1 MQIKN
6 IQQFR
11 TNWRNAQ
18 GYDMPNWDEN
28 FIGSSHEENSG
39 FYKMVN
45 GIVNNIKADLTP
57 KLQNAQDEQ
66 AIYEFLQNAAD
77 SKSTECAVIYDEH
90 FFMVLNNGSTF
101 SEKDLKALLN
111 SFQGTKSDKTKPE
124 NCEKIGRYGIG
135 FKLAYRLM
143 GKSDGAEELLRDLA
157 GPLVFSWHTNDQFN
171 NLLEYQNSKQ
181 IEPIHSIDSETAPWL
196 LKIILACF
204 PTFPNESVKNLDY
217 DDQILFKEEEL
228 VELVTFLNK
237 HKHLLENFSLE
248 QGSLFFLRFGPKKHE
263 KLKESLLNIK
273 SGVGYAMNNL
283 KTLEKVALQDEIIEK
298 YETNFERYS
307 ILPGTEDFKAIDPEF
322 PGCPIEIS
330 LGFPASLEQM
340 RALQQAPSL
349 YQFFP
354 MRNERHSMAYFI
366 HSSSF
371 AKITDRTRL
380 DDQGEANIE
389 TFKYIAR
396 SLKRN
401 LTRYKQEDLAAYTR
415 IYKALLLTDRSSEY
429 DAELINTHLYDPLLD
444 FIQNNIP
451 TNKGNF
457 YPKDLVIAKGTAV
470 PVEPMVLGIGKEWLY
485 WTDIRE
491 EESILKAAANSAKL
505 GLKRWGLRELILEAN
520 LNLLNNWIT
529 NLNNE
534 DYDTFVNELK
544 KVTFDEEL
552 LAKFAEIKSF
562 KFTDSA
568 GNNLFYAINDLQG
581 KEDIFLM
588 SERTLP
594 IRAAIKGL
602 GFSVL
607 EFNILDY
614 SAILQQLESQLDYLT
629 DDKALFEKI
638 ASRTKTANLSTSQ
651 KHELFAFLKELE
663 GVADDALRSVPLF
676 SNQEGLA
683 APLKGLLPADTV
695 VEPWLEGFKIA
706 EEEDSEAL
714 SAYYI
719 SDKNKW
725 EIYSNII
732 VPFWSDLVKGLDASN
747 EEQLIGFYKLVQ
759 TYYNK
764 KSGQPKLDSTTN
776 YIYTDSENEFV
787 LPSAIFYHKC
797 LDSFDDNYEDLRTA
811 VQKVLHLNIPHQSLL
826 SFLTNDPFRTAATT
840 SSKEWKK
847 EVIEV
852 IEKCST
858 IELNPFEKRAFFQLL
873 KGILAPKELAK
884 VALFSNQKGKRMV
897 LSKLIASDNTVESW
911 LDSYKIAVQED
922 GDILQNYLAKET
934 DIYANIIVS
943 EWKEIIEHN
952 SIVSNI
958 RAFYDGIVKYARLAK
973 APKTL
978 ITNKYVFINQEI
990 GFVGSDQVF
999 YHHEM
1004 PNADKYADLQS
1015 AILSLTGLHTPHPE
1029 ILELLQYPFLK
1040 TRDTLLAKVLSKEAI
1055 VLEKNE
1061 ALSIVKFFEKTKE
1074 NIFTFLYITTGE
1086 NNRECLVAPRG
1097 KSIPYAV
1104 EKGQQKLGEKI
1115 DEIFG
1120 EKYKLLPAKLFFGE
1134 FRNKGLLQGTELFNI
1149 LSKSKDASPDLL
1161 SALIMESGNADVQEQ
1176 VFSKIDKIV
1185 LKEGQT
1191 YDSQSFEHQ
1200 SLQIFRNKEADYSK
1214 IRSKIYIED
1223 AEGQLHA
1230 LTDIAYDADMTIA
1243 VERFGKFTL
1252 PLAAVLP
1259 TYKKAQVLL
1268 NTIANQ
1274 LVDYEAPTLLKR
1286 RCFEGE
1292 EKTIKAAFALL
1303 KKDYLVLENA
1313 AQLAFALLYAKLN
1326 NDGKAIRNF
1335 EVHTLADAPVTLGSF
1350 DAFHINNN
1358 DFVNA
1363 AAVLNMSYYEG
1374 LDQLLH
1380 MENKGNA
1387 FVFGSQQLVYEPY
1400 IDKAIFNCV
1409 PMHLAQEDESAEEL
1423 QYKLIDFLYQKWQ
1436 EIEGENRPTQLN
1448 LDTDET
1454 NTLGGL
1460 QVAELVYPN
1469 SYALVHEQLP
1479 NWLVEWI
1486 DGSEELT
1493 EEITIERPISTP
1505 EEGVIE
1511 GEENTD
1517 ITLATPAIETL
1528 QVPTGKLAFL
1538 KAIGVHTASSTL
1550 VAIRS
1555 YFSTNKGEPISQKQ
1569 LNYLLNQE
1577 QGLLQQTVLWLETQQ
1592 TVFSSEDER
1601 LYWLRKLYN
1610 TLPRI
1615 SQDTPLPYITNVIG
1629 TKEQPIFEYQVAT
1642 QADAELFYF
1651 DNKQQSQ
1658 LLDKFDLGMDT
1669 VHQILSASGDRLS
1682 NLEIKGIELKTS
1694 KIDNSLAIEQ
1704 LKESSHEWGTDY
1716 YLKWREQSDY
1726 AICLYDGEMPYQI
1739 HFLDRIIKEYTLGNA
1754 VLHEKIAYVN
1764 SNSTNIEEDLFAV
1777 TKYNALKEADLLLLL
1792 RYKNEGKEQPT
1803 EHKVIERVVETI
1815 VETVVVEEQLAEN
1828 EKAIENPTVDAIKE
1842 YQDTNT
1848 KGELKVAFD
1857 INTLPP
1863 EMLETL
1869 LQYATKSKIIVVDP
1883 NSED

>member
-11 TNWRNAQ
+11 TNWRNTQ

-77 SKSTECAVIYDEH
+77 SKSTECAVIYDEQ

-111 SFQGTKSDKTKPE
+111 SFQGTKADKTKPE

-157 GPLVFSWHTNDQFN
+157 GPIVFSWHTNNQFN
-171 NLLEYQNSKQ
+171 ELLDYQTNKKVEAS
-181 IEPIHSIDSETAPWL
+181 HAIDKETAPWL

-204 PTFPNESVKNLDY
+204 PTFPNESVKNLNY
-217 DDQILFKEEEL
+217 DNQVLFEEEEL
-228 VELVTFLNK
+228 IELVTFLNK

-322 PGCPIEIS
+322 PNCPIEIS

-340 RALQQAPSL
+340 KALQQAPSL

-396 SLKRN
+396 SLERN
-401 LTRYKQEDLAAYTR
+401 MAKYKQEDLVAYTR
-415 IYKALLLTDRSSEY
+415 IYQALLLTDRSSEY
-429 DAELINTHLYDPLLD
+429 DAELINTYLYDPLLN

-457 YPKDLVIAKGTAV
+457 YPKDLVIAKATAL

-485 WTDIRE
+485 WTDIHQ

-505 GLKRWGLRELILEAN
+505 NLKRWGLRELILEAN

-529 NLNNE
+529 NLNSE

-552 LAKFAEIKSF
+552 LEKFAEIKSF

-594 IRAAIKGL
+594 VRAAIKGL

-629 DDKALFEKI
+629 DDKALFTKI
-638 ASRTKTANLSTSQ
+638 ASRTANANLNTTQ
-651 KHELFAFLKELE
+651 KHELFTFLKELE
-663 GVADDALRSVPLF
+663 GISTDELRSVALF
-676 SNQEGLA
+676 ANQEGLA
-683 APLKGLLPADTV
+683 APLKGLLPADTA

-706 EEEDSEAL
+706 AEEDAEEL
-714 SAYYI
+714 NAYYI
-719 SDKNKW
+719 SEKNKW

-732 VPFWSDLVKGLDASN
+732 VPFWGDLVKGLDTSN
-747 EEQLIGFYKLVQ
+747 EEQLLGFYKLVQ

-764 KSGQPKLDSTTN
+764 KSGQPKLDVTTN
-776 YIYTDSENEFV
+776 YIYTNSEHEFA

-797 LDSFDDNYEDLRTA
+797 LDTFDDNYEDLRAA
-811 VQKVLHLNIPHQSLL
+811 VQKVLDLQIPHQPLL
-826 SFLTNDPFRTAATT
+826 PFLTNDPFRTAATT

-847 EVIEV
+847 EVNELIER
-852 IEKCST
+852 CST

-873 KGILAPKELAK
+873 KGILGAKELAK

-934 DIYANIIVS
+934 DIYTNIIVS
-943 EWKEIIEHN
+943 EWKEIVEHN
-952 SIVSNI
+952 SIASNI
-958 RAFYDGIVKYARLAK
+958 RAFYDGVVKYARLAK

-978 ITNKYVFINQEI
+978 ITNKYVFINKEI

-999 YHHEM
+999 YHSEM
-1004 PNADKYADLQS
+1004 PNAEKYADLQS
-1015 AILSLTGLHTPHPE
+1015 ALLSLTGLYAPHPE

-1040 TRDTLLAKVLSKEAI
+1040 TRDTLLAKTLGKETI

-1061 ALSIVKFFEKTKE
+1061 ALSIVKFFENTKE
-1074 NIFTFLYITTGE
+1074 NIFTFLYITEGE

-1097 KSIPYAV
+1097 KSVPYAV

-1120 EKYKLLPAKLFFGE
+1120 EKYKLLPAKLFFTD
-1134 FRNKGLLQGTELFNI
+1134 FRNKGLLQGTELFNL

-1214 IRSKIYIED
+1214 IRSKIYVED
-1223 AEGQLHA
+1223 AENQLHA

-1243 VERFGKFTL
+1243 IERFGKFTL

-1259 TYKKAQVLL
+1259 TFKKAQVLL

-1274 LVDYEAPTLLKR
+1274 LIDYEAPTLLQR

-1292 EKTIKAAFALL
+1292 EKSVKEAFATL
-1303 KKDYLVLENA
+1303 KKDYTLLENA
-1313 AQLAFALLYAKLN
+1313 AQLAFVLLYAKLN
-1326 NDGKAIRNF
+1326 NDGKAIRHF
-1335 EVHTLADAPVTLGSF
+1335 EVHTLAAEPVTLGAF
-1350 DAFHINNN
+1350 DAFHINNI
-1358 DFVNA
+1358 DFVEA
-1363 AAVLNMSYYEG
+1363 AAVLDMNYYEG
-1374 LDQLLH
+1374 IDQYLN
-1380 MENKGNA
+1380 MDTKGGA

-1400 IDKAIFNCV
+1400 IEKNTFHCV
-1409 PMHLAQEDESAEEL
+1409 PMHSLTEEESAEEL

-1436 EIEGENRPTQLN
+1436 NIEGENRPTQLQ
-1448 LDTDET
+1448 LETDET
-1454 NTLGGL
+1454 GTLGGL

-1469 SYALVHEQLP
+1469 QYALPHERLP
-1479 NWLVEWI
+1479 EWLVEWV
-1486 DGSEELT
+1486 DSTEELSEQIT
-1493 EEITIERPISTP
+1493 VEKTKPTTQENPAEEVETITAP
-1505 EEGVIE
+1505 V
-1511 GEENTD
+1511 
-1517 ITLATPAIETL
+1517 LETID
-1528 QVPTGKLAFL
+1528 VPTGKLAFL
-1538 KAIGVHTASSTL
+1538 KVIGVHTLSSTL
-1550 VAIRS
+1550 VTVRH
-1555 YFSTNKGEPISQKQ
+1555 YFSTNEGEPISQKQ

-1577 QGLLQQTVLWLETQQ
+1577 QGLLQQTVIWLEAQNT
-1592 TVFSSEDER
+1592 TFSSEDER

-1615 SQDTPLPYITNVIG
+1615 SQDTPLPYITAVEGELTNP
-1629 TKEQPIFEYQVAT
+1629 TFEYRVAT
-1642 QADAELFYF
+1642 QADTELFYF
-1651 DNKQQSQ
+1651 DNKHQSQ
-1658 LLDKFDLGMDT
+1658 LTDKFDIGLDT
-1669 VHQILSASGDRLS
+1669 VHQILTADGDRLS

-1694 KIDNSLAIEQ
+1694 KIENSLAIEQ
-1704 LKESSHEWGTDY
+1704 LKEQSQEWGADY
-1716 YLKWREQSDY
+1716 YIKWKEQSDY
-1726 AICLYDGEMPYQI
+1726 AIYLYDGEMPYQV
-1739 HFLDRIIKEYTLGNA
+1739 HFLDRIIKQYTLGNA

-1764 SNSTNIEEDLFAV
+1764 SNSSNIEEDLFAI

-1792 RYKNEGKEQPT
+1792 RYKNEGEEQPS
-1803 EHKVIERVVETI
+1803 EHKVIERVVETV
-1815 VETVVVEEQLAEN
+1815 VETVVVEEQLADN

-1842 YQDTNT
+1842 YQGNNT

-1857 INTLPP
+1857 IHTLPA
-1863 EMLETL
+1863 EVLEQL
-1869 LQYATKSKIIVVDP
+1869 LQYATKSKIIVVD
-1883 NSED
+1883 NEEEE